1 MEKEFKRALSYAISL
16 LSKRDYSVK
25 ELIKK
30 VKVKFPNLKEELKLI
45 ERELLENKFLDEK
58 RAVINYFL
66 SKIERGWGKR
76 KIKGNLLK
84 LGFPEELID
93 EVFLTVPFDY
103 SFIVQELEKRYR
115 LENRKER
122 ERAKRFL
129 LQRGFSFQEV
139 YEIMNMIDR
148 KISKT

>member
-1 MEKEFKRALSYAISL
+1 VEKEFKRALSYAISL

-30 VKVKFPNLKEELKLI
+30 VKVKFPNLKEEELKLI
-45 ERELLENKFLDEK
+45 EGELLENKFLDEK

-115 LENRKER
+115 LKNRKER

-129 LQRGFSFQEV
+129 LQRGFSFQEIH
-139 YEIMNMIDR
+139 EILRMIKERD
-148 KISKT
+148 